1 VVHHLRP
8 ARPSGAPGAKASIF
22 CKCSRNRQSLQS
34 HNGGR
39 LHDFFMDFSTDFVR
53 DLRNNFI
60 RVGQSSRPLIGLR
73 HMPALRVG
81 ILMRSW
87 LSGVSLLIKEWVSA
101 DPWLRGR
108 TRWTMRRTKN

>member
-1 VVHHLRP
+1 VVHHQRP

-22 CKCSRNRQSLQS
+22 RKCSRNRQSPQS
-34 HNGGR
+34 HNGGHSR
-39 LHDFFMDFSTDFVR
+39 DFFIDFSTDF
-53 DLRNNFI
+53 LRHLWNNFVRI
-60 RVGQSSRPLIGLR
+60 GQSSRPLIGLR

-87 LSGVSLLIKEWVSA
+87 SSGVSLLIKEWFSA

-108 TRWTMRRTKN
+108 TRWTLWRMKN